1 MKQFVI
7 YRRVSTEDQG
17 RSGLGLEAQSR
28 DIELFLTNYAE
39 VPYEVQGDLLD
50 VQSGKDSDRPELAK
64 ALDLCRKTGAEL
76 LVAKLDRLSRKVSF
90 IATLMD
96 DPKLKLRVASMPNAD
111 KFQLHI
117 YAALAEQERDFISLR
132 TKAALAE
139 AKARGQKLGGLRD
152 KTGKRNE
159 AIQRDA
165 LAFARKVAP
174 IVQPLRKSGTTLA
187 GIAEALEGAGISTP
201 RGGKW
206 TPTQV
211 RRVIDRLDSV
221 DTSTAAQEA

>member
-7 YRRVSTEDQG
+7 YRRVSTDDQG

-39 VPYEVQGDLLD
+39 VPYEVLDDLLD

-64 ALDLCRKTGAEL
+64 ALDLCRKAGAEL

-96 DPKLKLRVASMPNAD
+96 DPKVKLRVASMPNAD

-174 IVQPLRKSGTTLA
+174 IVQPLRNSGTTLA

-211 RRVIDRLDSV
+211 RRVIERLDSV
-221 DTSTAAQEA
+221 DASTTAQEA